1 MKDKALKILKSV
13 FGYDEFRPQQWE
25 IINSILNNKD
35 ALVLMPT
42 GGGKSLCFQ
51 IPALL
56 NEGLTIVVSPLIALM
71 KDQVEGLK
79 GNGVKADYFNSSQ
92 TDEEHKRVIG
102 CLESGETKLLYVSP
116 EKLISDAF
124 YPFLQTL
131 NISLVAVDE
140 AHCISS
146 WGHDF
151 RPEYAQLGRLRD
163 RFKGVPFI
171 ALTATAD
178 KLTKKDIITQL
189 QLKNPGVFI
198 SSFDRPNLSLTVLPG
213 KKKFDVIL
221 NFVNQR
227 KGESGIIYCLSR
239 KATESLAA
247 KLKAQGFL
255 AAAYHAGLQNQ
266 ERQKT
271 QEDFINDEVKI
282 VCATVAFG
290 MGIDK
295 SNVRFVIHHNLP
307 KNIESYYQEIG
318 RAGRDGLP
326 SDTVLFYSYA
336 DVIQL
341 KQFVEQSGQKEF
353 QEAKLKRMQDFTE
366 ARICRRKV
374 LLAYFGEVLEKSCG
388 NCDVCKNPP
397 KVFDGTLPAQIAL
410 SAISRVNEQ
419 EPQGMIIEIVKGSSR
434 AEVYEKG
441 YQNLKTFGVGNKY
454 SFKDWQNFMLQLLS
468 LGFYEVAY
476 DDHYRLKLTELSKS
490 VLFEGKKVE
499 LVDLSEVTQ
508 KFSKDSFIKESKV
521 SKPNEEL
528 FEILRQVRSRI
539 ARAKGKPP
547 YLIFSDA
554 SLKDMSTT
562 KPVSKSEMLNVSG
575 VGEHKFD
582 AFGNDFMTSIIEFV
596 NKNKKKKGDTY
607 KETLIY
613 IKEGRGIKEIADLR
627 SISETTV
634 QSHVAHLFGIG
645 KLTDVGHFVP
655 KENLKKINKY
665 LSENPKPDALK
676 PIFEALNG
684 EVSYGEIRIALSLLP
699 Q

>member
-1 MKDKALKILKSV
+1 MKEKALKILKSV
-13 FGYDEFRPQQWE
+13 FGYDEFRPQQWD
-25 IINSILNNKD
+25 IIKSVLENKD

-51 IPALL
+51 VPALMK
-56 NEGLTIVVSPLIALM
+56 EGVTLVVSPLIALM

-79 GNGVKADYFNSSQ
+79 ANGVKADYFNSSQ
-92 TDEEHKRVIG
+92 SEEEQQCVTESLR
-102 CLESGETKLLYVSP
+102 SGETKLLYVSP
-116 EKLISDAF
+116 EKLVSDAF
-124 YPFLQTL
+124 YPFMQTIK
-131 NISLVAVDE
+131 ISLVAIDE

-163 RFKGVPFI
+163 RFQGVPFI

-178 KLTKKDIITQL
+178 KLTKKDIVNQL
-189 QLKNPGVFI
+189 QLENPGVYI

-221 NFVNQR
+221 KFLLQR

-239 KATESLAA
+239 KATESLAS

-255 AAAYHAGLQNQ
+255 AEAYHAGLKN
-266 ERQKT
+266 EVRQKT
-271 QEDFINDEVKI
+271 QEDFINDEIKI

-318 RAGRDGLP
+318 RAGRDGLA
-326 SDTVLFYSYA
+326 SDTILFYSYA

-341 KQFVEQSGQKEF
+341 KQFVEKSGQKDF

-397 KVFDGTLPAQIAL
+397 KVFNGTLPAQIAL
-410 SAISRVNEQ
+410 SAIARVNEQ
-419 EPQGMIIEIVKGSSR
+419 EPQGMIIEIIKGSSR
-434 AEVYEKG
+434 AEVYQKG
-441 YQNLKTFGVGNKY
+441 YQNLKTFGVGSKY

-476 DDHYRLKLTELSKS
+476 DDHYKLKLTPLSKA
-490 VLFEGKKVE
+490 VLFEGKQVE
-499 LVDLSEVTQ
+499 LVDLSEATQ
-508 KFSKDSFIKESKV
+508 KFSNEVLKKEPEKL
-521 SKPNEEL
+521 KPSEEL

-539 ARAKGKPP
+539 AREEGKPP

-554 SLKDMSTT
+554 ALKDMSAK
-562 KPVSKSEMLNVSG
+562 KPVSEADMLNVSG
-575 VGEHKFD
+575 VGEHKLD
-582 AFGNDFMTSIIEFV
+582 AYGNDFMTPIIEFV
-596 NKNKKKKGDTY
+596 YNTKKTKGDTY
-607 KETLIY
+607 KETLKHIN
-613 IKEGRGIKEIADLR
+613 EGRGISEIADLR
-627 SISETTV
+627 SVTETTV
-634 QSHVAHLFGIG
+634 LSHVAHLFSIN
-645 KLTDVGHFVP
+645 KLTNVEQFV
-655 KENLKKINKY
+655 KKDNFDKVKKY
-665 LSENPKPDALK
+665 LSENPKPNTLK
-676 PIFEALNG
+676 PIFEAFNG
-684 EVSYGEIRIALSLLP
+684 EIPYGEIRIVLSINS
-699 Q
+699 

>member
-341 KQFVEQSGQKEF
+341 KQFVEQSGQKDF